1 MANIKKRIGLVAVV
15 LTALIAVF
23 GFDSAASAQSTGGV
37 KGKVRTA
44 RGSGVAGATVTARQ
58 NGVDVKSVKAD
69 SKGTFVLDG
78 LQSGRYNL
86 VFDAPGYSSGVL
98 YNVEIEKR
106 KVADLSDRLI
116 LSSDQGTQVIVK
128 GSVFFKEG
136 TSVAGAKVQIERVNA
151 DGSTKRLGTGYTSE
165 SGEFTFR
172 QPQGAA
178 KLRVTATSKGVSSS
192 KIVEVDEPAIYRF
205 AITLELSRSENK

>member
-1 MANIKKRIGLVAVV
+1 MSIKNKRISRVAVV
-15 LTALIAVF
+15 LTALVVVFCFTSAV
-23 GFDSAASAQSTGGV
+23 AAQNTGGV
-37 KGKVRTA
+37 KGKVRTV

-58 NGVDVKSVKAD
+58 KGVDVKSVKAD
-69 SKGTFVLDG
+69 AKGTFVLDG
-78 LQSGRYNL
+78 LQAGRYNL
-86 VFDAPGYSSGVL
+86 IFDAPGYSSGVL
-98 YNVEIEKR
+98 YNVEIEKK
-106 KVADLSDRLI
+106 KVADLSERLI
-116 LSSDQGTQVIVK
+116 LSADQGTQVIVK

-136 TSVAGAKVQIERVNA
+136 TSVAGAKVEIERVNA

-165 SGEFTFR
+165 SGEFTWR

-205 AITLELSRSENK
+205 AITLELSRSEK